1 MPAADWLSD
10 QFLLSVKRRGNIST
24 SVDGWS
30 DADILAIATDEMRDS
45 IVPMLRRLAEE
56 YLVNNYD
63 QTVTSGTSDY
73 ALPSWA
79 LGESLRDVQLYDG
92 SGGYVSLVRK
102 EPSDVSAV
110 SQTARPTCYFLRDN
124 KVVLVPTPA
133 ATQSNGLRLRCLRRP
148 GKLVELDEAYV
159 ITVADVG
166 MGATVAALSGSI
178 AVATTF
184 GSSYTADII
193 QAGPGFR
200 TLYSGLA
207 ATSTGSLVSLASAWA
222 TTAPLAAVGDYVV
235 LQDRSP
241 APQIPNELHALL
253 AQQTVCSF
261 LRASGQPGLEAAEA
275 KRQVMWA
282 EAEKLF
288 SPRTENQPRYIH
300 NKYGARTG

>member
-1 MPAADWLSD
+1 MPAADWLTD
-10 QFLLSVKRRGNIST
+10 EFLLAVKRRGNIST
-24 SVDGWS
+24 SVDGW
-30 DADILAIATDEMRDS
+30 DNDDILDMATDEMRDS

-63 QTVTSGTSDY
+63 QDIASGTSDY
-73 ALPSWA
+73 SMPSWA

-102 EPSDVSAV
+102 EPSDVSAI
-110 SQTARPTCYFLRDN
+110 SQTTRPTCYFLRDN
-124 KVVLVPTPA
+124 KVVLVPTPSA
-133 ATQSNGLRLRCLRRP
+133 SQTNGLRLRCLRRP
-148 GKLVELDEAYV
+148 GKLVTLDEAFSLSSIV
-159 ITVADVG
+159 TTT
-166 MGATVAALSGSI
+166 ATATALSGS
-178 AVATTF
+178 ATAQATL
-184 GSSYTADII
+184 GASCTVDVI

-200 TLYSGLA
+200 TLASGLS
-207 ATSTGSLVSLASAWA
+207 ATISSGTVTLGSNWST
-222 TTAPLAAVGDYVV
+222 AAVGVASGDYLV